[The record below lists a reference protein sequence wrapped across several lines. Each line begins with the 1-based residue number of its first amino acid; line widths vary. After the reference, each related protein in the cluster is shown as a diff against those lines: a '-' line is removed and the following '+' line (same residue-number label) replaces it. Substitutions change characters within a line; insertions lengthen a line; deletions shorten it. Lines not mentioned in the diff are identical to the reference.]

1 MGDKKAGFAEAWGG
15 RVQSL
20 GEPLFLLYPP
30 GVIDRRFFLAGTGA
44 LLATGGLAGALP
56 LSRSGLALVTAARR
70 QIGITLFY
78 DPAYTRI
85 PFPGGDVT
93 RSKGVCTDVVI
104 RAYRDAFAIDLQAR
118 VNADMRRAFD
128 AYPKKWGLRA
138 PDTNIDHRRV
148 PNLEAFF
155 LRQRA
160 ARLLGDPAGFL
171 PGDIVT
177 MRVNRNLPHIGI
189 VSDRLSV
196 RGRPMIIHNIGSGA
210 REEDVMSAYPPT
222 HHFRWLP

>member
-1 MGDKKAGFAEAWGG
+1 MFNRRTFIVGSAALAGCG
-15 RVQSL
+15 
-20 GEPLFLLYPP
+20 
-30 GVIDRRFFLAGTGA
+30 GTGA
-44 LLATGGLAGALP
+44 ALP
-56 LSRSGLALVTAARR
+56 GSPRGHALVAAARR

-85 PFPGGDVT
+85 AFPGGDVA

-118 VNADMRRAFD
+118 VNADMRRAFS

-138 PDTNIDHRRV
+138 PDANIDHRRV
-148 PNLEAFF
+148 PNLEAFL

-160 ARLLGDPAGFL
+160 ARPLYDPRDFL

-189 VSDRLSV
+189 VSDRLSL
-196 RGRPMIIHNIGSGA
+196 RGRPLVIHNIGSGT
-210 REEDVMSAYPPT
+210 REEDAMSAYAPT
-222 HHFRWLP
+222 HHFRWLPT